1 MASNNP
7 QQGGSASAEREQKM
21 LESSMENLLQRLNSL
36 RGSLNGLIEK
46 VERDPTV
53 RVFISWFVSIQEPTI
68 VPHNLLKF

>member
-53 RVFISWFVSIQEPTI
+53 RFKHYFILCQHSRTYHCI
-68 VPHNLLKF
+68 L